1 MSGEEKN
8 LVQASESDP
17 EVVPIFVE
25 SQVAR
30 YSVEV
35 DPDRCCHVFSERDQ
49 LAFQFKHLLEA
60 ALTKR
65 REESE
70 VYST

>member
-35 DPDRCCHVFSERDQ
+35 DPDRCCHVFSERDK
-49 LAFQFKHLLEA
+49 LAFQVKHL
-60 ALTKR
+60 
-65 REESE
+65 
-70 VYST
+70 

>member
-1 MSGEEKN
+1 M
-8 LVQASESDP
+8 QASEGDP
-17 EVVPIFVE
+17 EVVSIFVE

-30 YSVEV
+30 YSIEV

-49 LAFQFKHLLEA
+49 LAFRVNHLLEA

-65 REESE
+65 RKKKRG
-70 VYST
+70 YST

>member
-1 MSGEEKN
+1 M
-8 LVQASESDP
+8 QASEGNP

-49 LAFQFKHLLEA
+49 LAFQVNHLREA
-60 ALTKR
+60 ALIKR

-70 VYST
+70 VHST

>member
-1 MSGEEKN
+1 MLVMVSLLKTQSTQKVIFSLSGDKKN
-8 LVQASESDP
+8 LVQAGEGDP

-35 DPDRCCHVFSERDQ
+35 DPDRCCHVFSERDR
-49 LAFQFKHLLEA
+49 LAF
-60 ALTKR
+60 
-65 REESE
+65 
-70 VYST
+70 

>member
-1 MSGEEKN
+1 MSGVKKN
-8 LVQASESDP
+8 LVQASEGDP

-35 DPDRCCHVFSERDQ
+35 DPDRCCYVFSERDH
-49 LAFQFKHLLEA
+49 LAFRVNHL
-60 ALTKR
+60 
-65 REESE
+65 
-70 VYST
+70 

>member
-1 MSGEEKN
+1 MSGDKKN
-8 LVQASESDP
+8 LVQASEGNP

-35 DPDRCCHVFSERDQ
+35 DPDRCCYVFSERDQ
-49 LAFQFKHLLEA
+49 LAFQVNH
-60 ALTKR
+60 R
-65 REESE
+65 
-70 VYST
+70 